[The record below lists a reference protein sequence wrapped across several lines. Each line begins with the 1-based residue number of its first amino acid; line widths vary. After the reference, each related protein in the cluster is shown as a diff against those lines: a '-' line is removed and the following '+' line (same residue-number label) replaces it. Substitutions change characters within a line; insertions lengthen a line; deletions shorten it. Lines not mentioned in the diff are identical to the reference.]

1 MRTTHTHTHTHT
13 HTQVNF
19 HPCVRLSRYE
29 RDKVMS
35 FVPPDG
41 KFKLASYSIASS
53 GPPMN
58 LPLYVKPQI
67 HFSGQSGRVNV
78 MVGPKANLAGRTI
91 EDVIITIP
99 FSKGIASTNLSVN
112 HGTAHFDDA
121 TKVGP
126 PDTS

>member
-1 MRTTHTHTHTHT
+1 
-13 HTQVNF
+13 
-19 HPCVRLSRYE
+19 
-29 RDKVMS
+29 
-35 FVPPDG
+35 
-41 KFKLASYSIASS
+41 
-53 GPPMN
+53 MN

-126 PDTS
+126 PDTSPNWTLHTHTHTHTHTYTRTHMHTPCWTRWDPQTRPN